1 MKNLVIV
8 RGGGDIATGTIHKL
22 HSCGLKVLVLETEK
36 PSSIR
41 RRVSFSEAVY
51 EGETSVEG
59 TKAVLVRTKNEVQE
73 AFKKDFIPVAVDM
86 KGEFIKSLKP
96 KVVVDAI
103 LAKKNLGTTKAM
115 APITIALG
123 PGFEAG
129 IEVDAV
135 IETMRGHDLGRI
147 ILKGYALKNTGCPGV
162 ISGYSVERVIYS
174 PHEGIIRNIK
184 NIGEIVKSGEV
195 IALIDGEKIKT
206 DISGVLRGIIRDGY
220 EVSKG
225 LKIADIDPRYEER
238 RNCETISDKARC
250 IAGSVLEAI
259 ILLQEKSIINL

>member
-41 RRVSFSEAVY
+41 RLVSFSEAVY
-51 EGETSVEG
+51 HGQTFVEG
-59 TKAVLVRTKNEVQE
+59 VKAVLVKNKKEILE
-73 AFKKDFIPVAVDM
+73 AFKNGVVPVAIDDR
-86 KGEFIKSLKP
+86 GQFIESLKP

-115 APITIALG
+115 APITIGLG

-129 IEVDAV
+129 EDVDAV

-147 ILKGYALKNTGCPGV
+147 ILKGSAQKNTGCPGV

-174 PHEGIIRNIK
+174 PYKGKIQNIK
-184 NIGEIVKSGEV
+184 NVGEIIKAGEA
-195 IALIDGEKIKT
+195 IALIEGKEIKT
-206 DISGVLRGIIRDGY
+206 EMAGVLRGIIKDGFQ
-220 EVSKG
+220 VSKG

-238 RNCETISDKARC
+238 KNCETISDKARC

-259 ILLQEKSIINL
+259 ILLQGKK